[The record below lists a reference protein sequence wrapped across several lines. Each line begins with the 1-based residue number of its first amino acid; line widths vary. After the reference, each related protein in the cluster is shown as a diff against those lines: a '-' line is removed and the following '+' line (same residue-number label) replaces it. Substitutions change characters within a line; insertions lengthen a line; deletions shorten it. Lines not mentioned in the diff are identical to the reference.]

1 MSFTTWIR
9 VEDDF
14 GQFDHPKDAELP
26 KGVKPVKN
34 YPEHLG
40 PWARPSKS
48 RTDKTGAPAGRI
60 TEPEPVTPVA
70 DPDPTPD
77 PKPAAK

>member
-14 GQFDHPKDAELP
+14 GQFDHPKDLELP
-26 KGVKPVKN
+26 KGVKPVKS

-48 RTDKTGAPAGRI
+48 RTDKAGAPAGRAAV
-60 TEPEPVTPVA
+60 PDPVA
-70 DPDPTPD
+70 PAPDPASES
-77 PKPAAK
+77 KPAAK